1 MVKISNIWKIM
12 TIDSIQCQERQNRV
26 FIHKKDWKIKKNKDL
41 KEIVLIDLH
50 MFSHKIPIILMLDK
64 P

>member
-1 MVKISNIWKIM
+1 M

-50 MFSHKIPIILMLDK
+50 MFNHKIPIILMLGK
-64 P
+64 R